1 MGENEVDDNKSI
13 MQMTPSEFDALAD
26 AAFERLVRALE
37 ESSADCDWE
46 LKSAGVLELEFAEG
60 SRIVVN
66 RHAAAQE
73 IWVASKSGGHHFRWN
88 GSSWTDTRDGSE
100 LFAALSALVSRQSG
114 SQVILGGK

>member
-1 MGENEVDDNKSI
+1 VTNDKSI
-13 MQMTPSEFDALAD
+13 MPMTPSEFDALAD

-46 LKSAGVLELEFAEG
+46 PKSEGVLELEFGDG

-66 RHAAAQE
+66 RHATAQE

-114 SQVILGGK
+114 SHVILGGQ